1 MLYFYYNLKGVYMK
15 LQRVFHFALIFVTL
29 ILMACGESN
38 PSKGEEEN
46 ISSSSIN
53 GNITSSSNNSSSSS
67 SLGALSSSSSEE
79 EVVPCSFLAS
89 DSVWSYSVNT
99 SNGTDGG
106 SIDVSYEI
114 SDKNLIRIEMAR
126 ISGSASSFVCRL
138 MGSDENVTDFFDDS
152 TYIKTSIC
160 NGSEMI
166 STSTIIKE
174 NFFDTTTVEDF
185 YASVLNSCKIANEM
199 ITAPE
204 VSTEKMVTSC
214 DFKVE
219 DNVWE
224 YSYGDSSSYTIKRY
238 VFDGED
244 VTSFNYMIDAMDYAE
259 CLAITPSS
267 QSLRYCDEV
276 GLLEIASS
284 GFTVEENEKSTYFES
299 IQEDCL
305 EYVPASDEEDTVI
318 E

>member
-15 LQRVFHFALIFVTL
+15 LQRVFHFALILITL

-67 SLGALSSSSSEE
+67 SLSALSSSSSK

-114 SDKNLIRIEMAR
+114 SGKNLIRIEMAR

-160 NGSEMI
+160 NGSKMI

-284 GFTVEENEKSTYFES
+284 GFPVEENEKSTLFES
-299 IQEDCL
+299 IQKDCL

>member
-1 MLYFYYNLKGVYMK
+1 MK
-15 LQRVFHFALIFVTL
+15 LQRVFHFTLIFVTL
-29 ILMACGESN
+29 VLMACGESN

-53 GNITSSSNNSSSSS
+53 GNITSSSSQIGDPMSSSSS
-67 SLGALSSSSSEE
+67 K

-114 SDKNLIRIEMAR
+114 SGKNLIRIEMAR

-138 MGSDENVTDFFDDS
+138 MGSEENVTDFFDDS

-160 NGSEMI
+160 NGSKMI
-166 STSTIIKE
+166 STSTIIQDNYFE
-174 NFFDTTTVEDF
+174 NITVEDF

-267 QSLRYCDEV
+267 QSSRYCDEV

-284 GFTVEENEKSTYFES
+284 GFPVEENEKSTFFES
-299 IQEDCL
+299 IQKDCL

>member
-1 MLYFYYNLKGVYMK
+1 MRSEK
-15 LQRVFHFALIFVTL
+15 LLHFTLIFVTL
-29 ILMACGESN
+29 ALMACGESN

-53 GNITSSSNNSSSSS
+53 GNITSSSSQIGDPMSSSSS
-67 SLGALSSSSSEE
+67 K

-114 SDKNLIRIEMAR
+114 SGKNLIRIEMAR

-138 MGSDENVTDFFDDS
+138 MGSEENVTDFFDDS

-160 NGSEMI
+160 NGSKMI

-267 QSLRYCDEV
+267 QSSRYCDEV

-284 GFTVEENEKSTYFES
+284 GFPVEENEKSTFFES
-299 IQEDCL
+299 IQKDCL

>member
-1 MLYFYYNLKGVYMK
+1 MLYFYYNLKGVYMRSEK
-15 LQRVFHFALIFVTL
+15 LLHFTLIFVTL
-29 ILMACGESN
+29 ALMACGESN

-53 GNITSSSNNSSSSS
+53 GNITSSSSQIGDPMSSSSS
-67 SLGALSSSSSEE
+67 K

-114 SDKNLIRIEMAR
+114 SGKNLIRIEMAR
-126 ISGSASSFVCRL
+126 ISGSTSSFVCRL

-160 NGSEMI
+160 NGSKMI
-166 STSTIIKE
+166 STSTIIQDNYFE
-174 NFFDTTTVEDF
+174 NITVEDF

-267 QSLRYCDEV
+267 QSLGYCDEV
-276 GLLEIASS
+276 GLLEIARS
-284 GFTVEENEKSTYFES
+284 GFSSSDRDLFFES
-299 IQEDCL
+299 IQKDCL

>member
-1 MLYFYYNLKGVYMK
+1 MK

-114 SDKNLIRIEMAR
+114 SGKNLIRIEMAR
-126 ISGSASSFVCRL
+126 ISGSESSFVCRL

-152 TYIKTSIC
+152 TYIKTSVC
-160 NGSEMI
+160 DGSEMI
-166 STSTIIKE
+166 STSTIIQDNYFE
-174 NFFDTTTVEDF
+174 NITVEDF
-185 YASVLNSCKIANEM
+185 YASVLNSCKIANGL
-199 ITAPE
+199 ISAPN

-284 GFTVEENEKSTYFES
+284 GFTVEENEKSTFFES

>member
-1 MLYFYYNLKGVYMK
+1 M
-15 LQRVFHFALIFVTL
+15 
-29 ILMACGESN
+29 
-38 PSKGEEEN
+38 
-46 ISSSSIN
+46 
-53 GNITSSSNNSSSSS
+53 
-67 SLGALSSSSSEE
+67 
-79 EVVPCSFLAS
+79 VPCSFLAS

-114 SDKNLIRIEMAR
+114 SGKNLIRIEMAR

-166 STSTIIKE
+166 STSTVIKE
-174 NFFDTTTVEDF
+174 NFFETTTVDDF
-185 YASVLNSCKIANEM
+185 YVSVLNSCKIANQL
-199 ITAPE
+199 ISAPN

-224 YSYGDSSSYTIKRY
+224 YSYGDSSSYNIKRY
-238 VFDGED
+238 SFDGSDLTSITYD
-244 VTSFNYMIDAMDYAE
+244 VSVMDFAE
-259 CLAITPSS
+259 CLAVTPSS
-267 QSLRYCDEV
+267 QSLRFCDEK
-276 GLLEIASS
+276 GLIEISSS
-284 GFTVEENEKSTYFES
+284 GFTVEENEKSTFFES

-305 EYVPASDEEDTVI
+305 ENVPASDEEDTVI